1 MNLCVGAGWIDGA
14 REGGRGGGRCSS
26 VRTAEHKQ
34 KLSEWKK
41 VERRKSLGSS
51 VTTWA
56 IHLRGVNVV
65 YIDRSIGRL
74 PLLFFRSKVMI
85 KHGTPVLVFV
95 SNLRRS
101 STLNL
106 FLRFFTTRYTV

>member
-1 MNLCVGAGWIDGA
+1 MNLCVGGGGIEGA

-41 VERRKSLGSS
+41 VERRKSFGSS

-74 PLLFFRSKVMI
+74 SSLFFRSI
-85 KHGTPVLVFV
+85 KHGIPVLVFV

-106 FLRFFTTRYTV
+106 FLRF